1 MVDIVALPVIRN
13 VLCEGDNIGN
23 FIAGATIIAGQVV
36 AYAAAGASMTVH
48 PAVNATTAMPIGV
61 ALEGATVGQTLAVAM
76 NGCICNVVNG
86 DDTLDIDAGDIV
98 EPSANVLG
106 GCVQTAVLVEAGVVL
121 VVKYQ
126 CGIMLDIVVG
136 ATVGGGYGRML
147 VSCGIFTSINNA

>member
-1 MVDIVALPVIRN
+1 MVDIAALPTIRN
-13 VLCEGDNIGN
+13 VLCEGDNIGK
-23 FIAGATIIAGQVV
+23 FTAGAIIVAGQVV
-36 AYAAAGASMTVH
+36 AFADTGVSMTVH
-48 PAVNATTAMPIGV
+48 PAINATTRMPIGV
-61 ALEGATVGQTLAVAM
+61 ALESAAAGEQLSVAM
-76 NGCICNVVNG
+76 NGCIVNVVNA

-98 EPSANVLG
+98 EPATNALG

-126 CGIMLDIVVG
+126 VGIALDIIVG